1 MTDNDLRDHMIEE
14 YFHLGFNYKEI
25 IDCLFLNNEI
35 PLSLRQLKRILAKKK
50 LGRRRFS
57 NLDEIADAMD
67 EELKGSGRIVGYR
80 SMWQRLV
87 VDNKLS
93 VSKEFVRSALRI
105 MDPEGVQRHSR
116 HRLP

>member
-1 MTDNDLRDHMIEE
+1 
-14 YFHLGFNYKEI
+14 
-25 IDCLFLNNEI
+25 
-35 PLSLRQLKRILAKKK
+35 
-50 LGRRRFS
+50 
-57 NLDEIADAMD
+57 MD

-116 HRLP
+116 HRLPKATTSRRAQILFGT